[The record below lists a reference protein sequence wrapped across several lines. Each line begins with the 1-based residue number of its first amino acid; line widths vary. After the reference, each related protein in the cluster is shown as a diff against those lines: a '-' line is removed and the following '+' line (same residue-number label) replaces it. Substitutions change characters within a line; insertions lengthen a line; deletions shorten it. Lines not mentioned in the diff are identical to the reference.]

1 MGLYVA
7 IPLVLFILL
16 LLWVVPVGLWL
27 QAIFSIGGGD
37 VTILGLVGMRF
48 RRVPPGVIVNGLI
61 AARKAGL
68 HDVSTSDL
76 EVHYMAG
83 GNVDKVVDALI
94 AASKA
99 GIELTYSIATA
110 IDLAGRDVL
119 SAVQTSVYPKVIDAP
134 IDGKLSAVAKDG
146 IEVRARARVTV
157 RTDIPNLVG
166 GATEDTI
173 IARVDLI
180 YPDPGFIV
188 ERKDNLL
195 GIVLT
200 HAHEDH
206 IGAIAHLWPQLKCKI
221 YATPFTAVLIKEK
234 FKEKHIDITKDLK
247 IVELNGTVSLDPFEI
262 EYITLTHS
270 ILEPNGLRIKTPVG
284 SILHTGDWKV
294 DPDPLIGDKINENRL
309 KEIGEEG
316 VLAMICDS
324 TNVFSAGRSGSEL
337 DVRKNLLNVMSRLKK
352 RIIITSFASN
362 VARMETAF
370 YCAEKTGRQ
379 ISLVGRSMHRIYK
392 AARQCGYLKNT
403 IEPIDPREAKNF
415 SREKIVYLCTGS
427 QGEPMGAMM
436 RISSYTHPDV
446 FIEQGDAVIFSS
458 KIIPGN
464 EKKLYKLHNQL
475 VKDGIEV
482 ISEETEFIH
491 VSGHPNREDL
501 KDMYNWVKPKCVIP
515 VHGEHR
521 HMIEHISFA
530 KEMQVP
536 HPVQVENGDIVK
548 LYPGDKPEVY
558 DKAPSGRL
566 YLDGNISVDGDSQS
580 IKDRKNLSANG
591 YLEVTIMITPKGN
604 VHNNPVLSY
613 RGLPVYDKDEFNYGL
628 EYEIE
633 KTTRSFKVGSKQQE
647 HNLIDALK
655 IACRKFSKEKTG
667 KKPFTNIN
675 LVRI

>member
-1 MGLYVA
+1 MKDELLFC
-7 IPLVLFILL
+7 PLGGSGEIGMNMNLFAYGKPGEHKWIM
-16 LLWVVPVGLWL
+16 VD
-27 QAIFSIGGGD
+27 IG
-37 VTILGLVGMRF
+37 VTFADDTL
-48 RRVPPGVIVNGLI
+48 PGI
-61 AARKAGL
+61 
-68 HDVSTSDL
+68 
-76 EVHYMAG
+76 
-83 GNVDKVVDALI
+83 
-94 AASKA
+94 
-99 GIELTYSIATA
+99 
-110 IDLAGRDVL
+110 
-119 SAVQTSVYPKVIDAP
+119 
-134 IDGKLSAVAKDG
+134 
-146 IEVRARARVTV
+146 
-157 RTDIPNLVG
+157 
-166 GATEDTI
+166 
-173 IARVDLI
+173 DLI

-188 ERKDNLL
+188 DKKEDLL
-195 GIVLT
+195 GVVLT

-206 IGAIAHLWPQLKCKI
+206 IGAIAHLWPQLECNI

-234 FKEKHIDITKDLK
+234 FKEKHIDITKHLK
-247 IVELNGTVSLDPFEI
+247 IVQLNGTIDLDPFKI

-270 ILEPNGLRIKTPVG
+270 ILEPNGLRIETPAGV
-284 SILHTGDWKV
+284 ILHTGDWKI
-294 DPDPLIGDKINENRL
+294 DPEPLIGGNINSNRL
-309 KEIGEEG
+309 KEIGNEG

-324 TNVFSAGRSGSEL
+324 TNVFSLGKAGSEL
-337 DVRKNLLNVMSRLKK
+337 DVRKSMLNIMSGLKK
-352 RIIITSFASN
+352 RIIIASFASN
-362 VARMETAF
+362 VARLETAF

-403 IEPIDPREAKNF
+403 IEPIDPREAKSF

-501 KDMYNWVKPKCVIP
+501 KDMYQWVKPKCVIP

-521 HMIEHISFA
+521 HMIEHINFA

-536 HPVQVENGDIVK
+536 FPVQVENGDIVK
-548 LYPGDKPEVY
+548 LYPGNAPEVY

-566 YLDGNISVDGDSQS
+566 YLDGNVSVDEDSQS

-591 YLEVTIMITPKGN
+591 YLEVTILITPKGN
-604 VHNNPVLSY
+604 IHNSPITTF
-613 RGLPVYDKDEFNYGL
+613 RGLPVYEKDEFIYGL
-628 EYEIE
+628 EDEIE
-633 KTTRSFKVGSKQQE
+633 KTTRSFKISSKQQE

-655 IACRKFSKEKTG
+655 IACRKFTKEKTG

>member
-1 MGLYVA
+1 MKDELLFC
-7 IPLVLFILL
+7 PLGGSGEIGMNMNLFGYGQPSDHKWIM
-16 LLWVVPVGLWL
+16 VD
-27 QAIFSIGGGD
+27 IG
-37 VTILGLVGMRF
+37 VTF
-48 RRVPPGVIVNGLI
+48 
-61 AARKAGL
+61 A
-68 HDVSTSDL
+68 D
-76 EVHYMAG
+76 
-83 GNVDKVVDALI
+83 
-94 AASKA
+94 
-99 GIELTYSIATA
+99 
-110 IDLAGRDVL
+110 
-119 SAVQTSVYPKVIDAP
+119 
-134 IDGKLSAVAKDG
+134 
-146 IEVRARARVTV
+146 
-157 RTDIPNLVG
+157 
-166 GATEDTI
+166 DTI
-173 IARVDLI
+173 PGVDLI

-206 IGAIAHLWPQLKCKI
+206 IGAIAHLWPKLQCKI
-221 YATPFTAVLIKEK
+221 FATPFTAVLIREK
-234 FKEKHIDITKDLK
+234 FREKQIDITNDLQ
-247 IVELNGTVSLDPFEI
+247 IVELNGKVSLDPFEI

-270 ILEPNGLRIKTPVG
+270 ILEPNGLRIKTPAGV
-284 SILHTGDWKV
+284 ILHTGDWKV
-294 DPDPLIGDKINENRL
+294 DPNPLIGDNINEKRL

-337 DVRKNLLNVMSRLKK
+337 DVRKNMLNVMSRLKK

-370 YCAEKTGRQ
+370 YCAEQTGRQ

-436 RISSYTHPDV
+436 RISSYVHPDV
-446 FIEQGDAVIFSS
+446 FIEKGDAVIFSS

-464 EKKLYKLHNQL
+464 EKKLYKLH
-475 VKDGIEV
+475 K
-482 ISEETEFIH
+482 
-491 VSGHPNREDL
+491 
-501 KDMYNWVKPKCVIP
+501 
-515 VHGEHR
+515 
-521 HMIEHISFA
+521 
-530 KEMQVP
+530 P

-548 LYPGDKPEVY
+548 LYPGEKPEVY

-566 YLDGNISVDGDSQS
+566 YLDGSVSVDPDSQS

-604 VHNNPVLSY
+604 IHNNPILSF
-613 RGLPVYDKDEFNYGL
+613 RGLPVDDRDDFVYGL
-628 EYEIE
+628 EEEIE
-633 KTTRSFKVGSKQQE
+633 KTSRTFKIGSKQQE

-655 IACRKFSKEKTG
+655 IACRKFSKERTG